1 MKKFRSFAIIALI
14 ALLTLTV
21 CSTAFASGESATP
34 PTMGGEQPGFTNP
47 GPGMEPPK
55 AEEPAGYIWAAIAVC
70 VAMILPGIGSA
81 LGVGMAG
88 RAAAG
93 VAAEDPEKSGNCLV
107 FELLP
112 ATQGLYGFVIA
123 MFIAV
128 FSGSLSGEVINLST
142 DLGLSFFYASLPIGI
157 VGLVSAYFQS
167 RVCCAGIGIVARQGN
182 GGMGITFAIMV
193 ELYAILALIVSI
205 LMVVGI
211 KVA

>member
-1 MKKFRSFAIIALI
+1 MKKFRSIAIVAVI
-14 ALLTLTV
+14 ALLTLLV
-21 CSTAFASGESATP
+21 CTSVFAEGV
-34 PTMGGEQPGFTNP
+34 PTTGAAP
-47 GPGMEPPK
+47 
-55 AEEPAGYIWAAIAVC
+55 AEPAAKGPSGFVWACLGVC

-93 VAAEDPEKSGNCLV
+93 VAAEDPEKSGSCLV

-128 FSGSLSGEVINLST
+128 FSGILSGSAVNLAAE
-142 DLGLSFFYASLPIGI
+142 LGRGFFYASLPIGI

-167 RVCCAGIGIVARQGN
+167 RVCCAGIGIVAKQGN

-205 LMVVGI
+205 LMVVG
-211 KVA
+211 VPVNA